1 MDETSNLKLPYIV
14 AAQAQKHVTHNEA
27 LRALDAIVQLMVL
40 DKDLTAPPPSPAE
53 SARYIVAA
61 SPTGAWAGQSGKIAA
76 FQDGA
81 WVFYAPLEGWLA
93 WVADENTLY
102 AFDGAAWGATSAGS
116 ASVNPTPLVGV
127 NATADTT
134 NRLAVASPASL
145 FNHAGAGHQLKI
157 NKNAAS
163 DTAALLFQTAF
174 SGRAEYGLAGDD
186 DFHVKVSPDG
196 TTWHEALIVDKD
208 TGEVSFPNT
217 ALGGGGGMAAL
228 VDDTSPQLGGDL
240 DLNGFHIVGLVP
252 GTNVQAWDADLSAI
266 AALTSTGLLA
276 RTAANTWAPRSLAAP
291 AAGITVSNGDGVSGN
306 PTLALANDLAA
317 LEALSGTSTIYYRSG
332 TDTWSA
338 VTIGG
343 LLSFAGGTLNVG
355 DAELTALAGL
365 TSAADK
371 APYFTGSGT
380 AALADFTAFART
392 LLDDANA
399 AAAVT
404 TLGLDN
410 TKVATLTFVID
421 GGGATIT
428 TGLKGF
434 LEVPFACAITRATA
448 LADQSGSIVV
458 DVWKDTYANFPPAD
472 ADSITASAPIT
483 ISSAVKSQDATLT
496 GWTTAISAGDVLA
509 FNVDSVTS
517 IQRLTI
523 SLRATKT

>member
-27 LRALDAIVQLMVL
+27 LRALDAVVQLMVL
-40 DKDLTAPPPSPAE
+40 DKDLAAPPGSPAE
-53 SARYIVAA
+53 AARYIVAA
-61 SPTGAWAGQSGKIAA
+61 APTGAWTGQAGKIAA

-81 WVFYAPLEGWLA
+81 WAFYAPLEGWLA
-93 WVADENTLY
+93 WVADENAVY
-102 AFDGAAWGATSAGS
+102 AFDGAAWGVLSGGS

-134 NRLAVASPASL
+134 NRLAVSSPASL
-145 FNHAGAGHQLKI
+145 FNHAGAGHQVKI
-157 NKNAAS
+157 NKSAPS
-163 DTAALLFQTAF
+163 DTAALLFQTGF

-196 TTWHEALIVDKD
+196 ATWHEAIVVDKD

-217 ALGGGGGMAAL
+217 SIGGGGGLGAL
-228 VDDTSPQLGGDL
+228 VEDTSPQLGGDL
-240 DLNGFHIVGLVP
+240 DLNGFDILGLVP
-252 GTNVQAWDADLSAI
+252 GTNIQAWDADLDAL
-266 AALTSTGLLA
+266 AALSSTGFAA
-276 RTAANTWAPRSLAAP
+276 RTAANTWAQRSLAAP
-291 AAGITVSNGDGVSGN
+291 AAGITISNANGASGN

-317 LEALSGTSTIYYRSG
+317 LEALSGTNNIYYRSAA
-332 TDTWSA
+332 DTWSA

-343 LLSFAGGTLNVG
+343 LLSFSGGTLNVG
-355 DAELTALAGL
+355 DAELAALAAL

-371 APYFTGSGT
+371 LPYFTGSGT
-380 AALADFTAFART
+380 AAVADLTSFART
-392 LLDDANA
+392 FLDDANA

-410 TKVATLTFVID
+410 TKIATLTFVID
-421 GGGATIT
+421 GGGAAIT

-434 LEVPFACAITRATA
+434 LEIPFASTITRATA

-458 DVWKDTYANFPPAD
+458 DVWKDTYANYPPVD

-483 ISSAVKSQDATLT
+483 ISSATKSQDATLT
-496 GWTTAISAGDVLA
+496 GWTTSLAAGDILA
-509 FNVDSVTS
+509 FNVDSVTGV
-517 IQRLTI
+517 QRLTI
-523 SLRATKT
+523 SLRVTKA